1 MHYKEAKNKS
11 IVKILMGLVIVA
23 IGFITTI
30 ISLLKMMY
38 FNSTNASPI
47 GNALGQVFKKL
58 VYFIYEHTKFLN
70 IFWEYCPTP
79 NISQTILF
87 SHIDNLYFLI
97 CYLLIFIGSG
107 TYHSGKKLFVRIKE
121 IDLII
126 ENQLI
131 QESMRG
137 ELARTREEIENTTH
151 INNST
156 MFSQVHQLYL
166 APLIVAIVGGI
177 LLKVFGY

>member
-47 GNALGQVFKKL
+47 GNALGQVFQKL

-70 IFWEYCPTP
+70 IFLGVLSYTKYLSN
-79 NISQTILF
+79 NIIL
-87 SHIDNLYFLI
+87 SY
-97 CYLLIFIGSG
+97 
-107 TYHSGKKLFVRIKE
+107 
-121 IDLII
+121 
-126 ENQLI
+126 
-131 QESMRG
+131 
-137 ELARTREEIENTTH
+137 
-151 INNST
+151 
-156 MFSQVHQLYL
+156 
-166 APLIVAIVGGI
+166 
-177 LLKVFGY
+177 